1 MDKQRITL
9 AVLTVLPLVMAC
21 GGAGSSASVAS
32 RTERTAGPAGV
43 RGVHWKVDSVTVDG
57 TTRRAPADAH
67 AVLRIGSD
75 GTAVGS
81 YGCNQ
86 FSARATVKGDRV
98 ELTHARQT
106 LMACD
111 KPRMSFED
119 ALSRTLT
126 GHWLSVET
134 RGDGLTLTTR
144 DGDRVHLTEQS
155 AAEEK
160 DAPLYGTKW
169 TITALGSDGTTTSLP
184 RRAEGTAHLTF
195 DRKSG
200 KVTGR
205 LGCNH
210 VTAKATVRDG
220 RITLGAA
227 STTRMMC
234 DTSLMNTEKSL
245 LRLFGGTA
253 NYQLDH
259 RNLTLTSEN
268 GESAEAVAER

>member
-57 TTRRAPADAH
+57 TTRRAPADAD
-67 AVLRIGSD
+67 LRIDG
-75 GTAVGS
+75 GTAEGN
-81 YGCNQ
+81 YGCNS
-86 FSARATVKGDRV
+86 FGAKATVTDGHIK
-98 ELTHARQT
+98 LTDAHQT

-111 KPRMSFED
+111 ERRMSFER
-119 ALSRTLT
+119 ALARTLNDHSLT
-126 GHWLSVET
+126 VRT
-134 RGDGLTLTTR
+134 ADDGLTLTTGA
-144 DGDRVHLTEQS
+144 GDRIHLTK
-155 AAEEK
+155 EK

-169 TITALGSDGTTTSLP
+169 TITALGSGGTTTSLP

-210 VTAKATVRDG
+210 VTARATVRDG